1 MRPSE
6 PMPKKK
12 ESGSKHETQ
21 KDTFTT
27 IDDLREQAEQLI
39 NGLRQVGSYKHP
51 LAIRRG
57 TSLKGEG
64 VNDMVEE
71 SKTVKAGARTYFFD
85 LKETKEGKPYLVIT
99 ESRFKGEDDDRERN
113 SIVVFPENIEEFMGA
128 VSAMAAKLN

>member
-1 MRPSE
+1 MQPSE

-12 ESGSKHETQ
+12 ESGSKHEPQ

-27 IDDLREQAEQLI
+27 IDDLREQAEQLVS
-39 NGLRQVGSYKHP
+39 GLRQLGAYKHP

-64 VNDMVEE
+64 VSDMVEE

-85 LKETKEGKPYLVIT
+85 LKETKELDFVHLVDKRGGQDKLI
-99 ESRFKGEDDDRERN
+99 SSDQGEIKCLSCLQR
-113 SIVVFPENIEEFMGA
+113 
-128 VSAMAAKLN
+128 L